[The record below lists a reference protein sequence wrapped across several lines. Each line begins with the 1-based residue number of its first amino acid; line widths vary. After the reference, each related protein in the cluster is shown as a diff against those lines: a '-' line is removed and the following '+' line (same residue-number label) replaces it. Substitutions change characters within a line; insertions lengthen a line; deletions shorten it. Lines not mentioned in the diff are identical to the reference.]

1 MKKDTLLLRYI
12 GIVITLFL
20 IFFISVLRGQ
30 EEIDFVPREII
41 NLPTA
46 GTLNR
51 GEVGVNLRLYP
62 HGGLLSGFSAG
73 VSDPFFVTVY
83 FGGENII
90 GVGDVN
96 WNPQIAV
103 DLRYRIIDETFE
115 LPALSIGFTNQGYGA
130 YIKKK
135 ERYAIKSRGFYI
147 VSSKNYNIVGN
158 AGFHL
163 GANFS
168 LETKDQDTDINFF
181 MGFDKDL
188 IKNIVLL
195 CEYDLAL
202 NDNEDQSFTNE
213 KGYLNAGIRW
223 GFLGRFFLEFY
234 FKDLLENR
242 IDAQGV
248 TREVKIEFVENLF
261 R

>member
-147 VSSKNYNIVGN
+147 VSSKNYNI
-158 AGFHL
+158 
-163 GANFS
+163 
-168 LETKDQDTDINFF
+168 
-181 MGFDKDL
+181 GFDKDL